1 MRTPREKGDIRG
13 CTTLPTQR
21 KNDAVHTVRIF
32 GMQMGIDSRAQLSR
46 TEGLP
51 AVEAG
56 HRPLISHSKTTKR
69 ERARHTLSSRCQ
81 SMASPV
87 ALQSRVR
94 RAGRTAAWG
103 FAALAALP
111 TEAPP
116 LPSDAGLAL
125 IAVLR
130 GLLQLP
136 ASKGNGGARGEQSVR
151 FSA

>member
-1 MRTPREKGDIRG
+1 MAV
-13 CTTLPTQR
+13 Q
-21 KNDAVHTVRIF
+21 DAGAHFLR
-32 GMQMGIDSRAQLSR
+32 SA
-46 TEGLP
+46 P
-51 AVEAG
+51 
-56 HRPLISHSKTTKR
+56 
-69 ERARHTLSSRCQ
+69 
-81 SMASPV
+81 
-87 ALQSRVR
+87 
-94 RAGRTAAWG
+94 
-103 FAALAALP
+103 LAALP